1 MKDSIQDRIYI
12 NPAIHFGKPCIKN
25 TRIPIFAILELIA
38 ADISFDEI
46 IKRINEY
53 RTDIGKQSLTD
64 EQFDA
69 LRRYYRTRTPS
80 GYPEEKGFLGIF

>member
-25 TRIPIFAILELIA
+25 TRIPIYAILELIA

-46 IKRINEY
+46 ITKYYPDI
-53 RTDIGKQSLTD
+53 TKQDIGACIDYATALVKD
-64 EQFDA
+64 EEIH
-69 LRRYYRTRTPS
+69 LVKS
-80 GYPEEKGFLGIF
+80 